1 MESTLKNMVLV
12 LLVITAVA
20 SSAVGGVYI
29 LTKKPIEQAKINK
42 INSAIAAVMPKF
54 DNVPSEDKMVHT
66 IDGKQVNIYPAKIGD
81 SIAGYAIETFS
92 KNGFGGQILLMV
104 GILNSGDI
112 SSISVIEH
120 KETPGLGDKIEP
132 AKSDFG
138 LQFKAKN
145 PSTFNL
151 KVKKDGGDVD
161 AITASTITSRA
172 YTDAVER
179 AYKIFDAIKK

>member
-29 LTKKPIEQAKINK
+29 LTKKPIEQAKLNK
-42 INSAIAAVMPKF
+42 INSAIAAVMPTF
-54 DNVPSEDKMVHT
+54 DNIPSEDKTVQT
-66 IDGKQVNIYPAKIGD
+66 IDGQQVNVYPAKVGD
-81 SIAGYAIETFS
+81 SIQGYAIETFS

-104 GILNSGDI
+104 GILSSGDI
-112 SSISVIEH
+112 SSVSVIEH
-120 KETPGLGDKIEP
+120 KETPGLGDKIE
-132 AKSDFG
+132 ATKSDFG
-138 LQFKAKN
+138 LQFNGKN
-145 PSTFNL
+145 PSTFDL

-172 YTDAVER
+172 YVDAVSR